1 LKPRTRPG
9 PGIKECR
16 SEVGDEVFNALL
28 DSGELVPMSQDVVFR
43 RQDYQE
49 LTGKVGTAIRQKG
62 QISLAEARDM
72 LGTSRKYVQALL
84 EHMDSTGLTQ
94 RDGDV
99 RRLRK

>member
-1 LKPRTRPG
+1 
-9 PGIKECR
+9 
-16 SEVGDEVFNALL
+16 
-28 DSGELVPMSQDVVFR
+28 VVFR

-84 EHMDSTGLTQ
+84 EHMDSTGLTL